1 MISTVSII
9 IRHALGDERMA
20 LGVRAAYAA
29 QAGGYETTLVL
40 FGEGVYALTGR
51 LPEYLRNMITSFQE
65 NDGRLACLGYCAEQ
79 RGIAPSEFGFEGV
92 DVLGNGELAEI
103 LEDPD
108 SVNVF

>member
-79 RGIAPSEFGFEGV
+79 RGIAAAEFGFEGV
-92 DVLGNGELAEI
+92 DVLGDGELAGI
-103 LEDPD
+103 LEDSD
-108 SVNVF
+108 SVNVY